1 MLIEVHIEMEAEML
15 LKAIVFLRVT
25 LELLRG
31 AHPSIYAG
39 KVLLLTPRM
48 EYLIKQLSLVLRL
61 VVF

>member
-1 MLIEVHIEMEAEML
+1 MEAEML